1 MFSFLSYS
9 KKRKISLSH
18 QPLLHDSQSEKSD
31 YIIKRFIGK
40 KSNQYLLF
48 SLPRRVRDHIHPW
61 KRNTCTD
68 RSLWSNV
75 IKWMVTWRRAFYNN
89 FRLTARFSLLV
100 LIFRGGGEGCGTKGE
115 VKLTSKVT
123 PPHSLYNYIH
133 NKYMNLVSKKW
144 LYKQTYK
151 PSFEELHKY
160 PNLINLWEDKK
171 WLKYIIINFLAQ
183 CQGVKLTFFFW

>member
-1 MFSFLSYS
+1 MLLNEWLHGEEPFTTTSDWLLDSPYLCLFL
-9 KKRKISLSH
+9 
-18 QPLLHDSQSEKSD
+18 
-31 YIIKRFIGK
+31 
-40 KSNQYLLF
+40 
-48 SLPRRVRDHIHPW
+48 
-61 KRNTCTD
+61 
-68 RSLWSNV
+68 
-75 IKWMVTWRRAFYNN
+75 
-89 FRLTARFSLLV
+89 
-100 LIFRGGGEGCGTKGE
+100 GGGEGCGTKGE

-171 WLKYIIINFLAQ
+171 WLKYVIINFLAQ